1 MAKRNKTIFFFG
13 GGGEFLMD
21 LFLIFACKQIN
32 SNKPAMKKIKG
43 HHVPVESYTA
53 CTDTLVRWKI

>member
-1 MAKRNKTIFFFG
+1 MANRNKTIFFW
-13 GGGEFLMD
+13 GGEFLMD

-53 CTDTLVRWKI
+53 CTDTLV